1 MLYLIILS
9 DNPHRPNPYSPGSR
23 RPHPQAILMASLSG
37 SAAGATAT
45 IQGFRVLEQQE
56 GNHLIVQ
63 LPCLMILQ
71 LMTTGPGSAGRV
83 IIASS
88 GSQNPLPT
96 IYLSICLSIYLPT
109 YLSIYLHIYIYTH
122 RQSTPTQYSGRKLR
136 SLASR

>member
-1 MLYLIILS
+1 
-9 DNPHRPNPYSPGSR
+9 
-23 RPHPQAILMASLSG
+23 MASLSG

-96 IYLSICLSIYLPT
+96 IYLSAYLSTYLPT
-109 YLSIYLHIYIYTH
+109 YLSIYTYTYTH
-122 RQSTPTQYSGRKLR
+122 IGNRPRPNIRAGS
-136 SLASR
+136 